1 LNTRGRKISKEIWKQ
16 INKLTYVDVNLLD
29 IFMRILES
37 EEHGAITKN
46 LVDRDIVNTSFEK
59 WAKPSYF
66 SRTYAKG
73 RKKAARDIYRTVVR
87 ILRRII
93 NNLPA

>member
-37 EEHGAITKN
+37 EEHGARTKN
-46 LVDRDIVNTSFEK
+46 LVDRDIVDTSFEK
-59 WAKPSYF
+59 WAKPGHF
-66 SRTYAKG
+66 SRTPAKG
-73 RKKAARDIYRTVVR
+73 PKIAAWDIYWIVTT